1 MNNLKLMNMNNY
13 ELKQGLL
20 DRLEI
25 EQLVSKIQRLEKE
38 NAELTYKLKL
48 IEIANNKDMD
58 IRAMIH
64 NALIK

>member
-1 MNNLKLMNMNNY
+1 MNNY

-25 EQLVSKIQRLEKE
+25 EQLVAKIQILEKE
-38 NAELTYKLKL
+38 NAQLKYDLKL
-48 IEIANNKDMD
+48 IKIANNKDMD

>member
-1 MNNLKLMNMNNY
+1 MNNY

-20 DRLEI
+20 DKLEI

-38 NAELTYKLKL
+38 NAELKYKLKL
-48 IEIANNKDMD
+48 SEIANNKDMD

>member
-1 MNNLKLMNMNNY
+1 MNNY

>member
-1 MNNLKLMNMNNY
+1 MNNY

-20 DRLEI
+20 DRIEI

-38 NAELTYKLKL
+38 NAELKYKLKL

>member
-1 MNNLKLMNMNNY
+1 MNNY

-20 DRLEI
+20 DRIEI
-25 EQLVSKIQRLEKE
+25 EQLVSKIQKLEKE
-38 NAELTYKLKL
+38 NAELKYKLKL
-48 IEIANNKDMD
+48 SEIANNKDMD